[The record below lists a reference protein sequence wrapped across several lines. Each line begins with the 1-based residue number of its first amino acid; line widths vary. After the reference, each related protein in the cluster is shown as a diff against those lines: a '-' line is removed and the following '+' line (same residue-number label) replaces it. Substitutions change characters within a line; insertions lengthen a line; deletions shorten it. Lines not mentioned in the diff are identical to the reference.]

1 MLYLPSLLLTR
12 LIRTRVLV
20 GILGT
25 ILLIW
30 RSKWACTT
38 RKAVWRSAWV
48 RRGVARTWSILS
60 GQPTEPIIMTATSL
74 LRLPE
79 SARSIRF
86 LITIYE
92 NQRWWVGL
100 DWTAALLPGERPS
113 WCSTSLD
120 PLSPPN
126 AFTLPSQTCTFSS
139 DGKGGI
145 VKRTATWT
153 WDEGEWKVVV
163 HKELGIKRVER
174 ELPEP
179 KEDTTTHANRL
190 GKAKNKLS
198 DVGSKLKPSR
208 DNDTGD
214 VETNNTEDQ
223 DAHSSHSELNGN
235 ADDQLTDNDGW
246 VYGDNKWKAF
256 SSSGG
261 LGKVQ

>member
-1 MLYLPSLLLTR
+1 
-12 LIRTRVLV
+12 
-20 GILGT
+20 
-25 ILLIW
+25 
-30 RSKWACTT
+30 
-38 RKAVWRSAWV
+38 
-48 RRGVARTWSILS
+48 
-60 GQPTEPIIMTATSL
+60 MTATSL

-120 PLSPPN
+120 PLSPPS